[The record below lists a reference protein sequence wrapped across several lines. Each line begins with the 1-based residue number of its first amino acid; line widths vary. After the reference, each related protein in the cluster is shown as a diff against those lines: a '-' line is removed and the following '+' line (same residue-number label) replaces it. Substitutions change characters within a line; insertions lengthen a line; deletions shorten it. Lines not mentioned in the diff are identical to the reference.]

1 MKETERTAGPHSLI
15 LEGRERLSISGVE
28 DVESFDE
35 KSIVAQ
41 TTRGTL
47 VIHGSA
53 LHIGRL
59 SLETGD
65 LAIDGSVD
73 SLEYLAGDPGGGFWR
88 RLFG

>member
-1 MKETERTAGPHSLI
+1 MNEKERAAGPHSLI

-35 KSIVAQ
+35 KSIVAH

-47 VIHGSA
+47 VIHGNA
-53 LHIGRL
+53 LHIDRL
-59 SLETGD
+59 SLDAGD
-65 LAIDGSVD
+65 LAVDGEID
-73 SLEYLAGDPGGGFWR
+73 SLEYLSGDPGGGFWQ

>member
-28 DVESFDE
+28 EVESFDE
-35 KSIVAQ
+35 RSIVAH

-53 LHIGRL
+53 LHIDRL
-59 SLETGD
+59 SLDTGD
-65 LAIDGSVD
+65 LAIDGVVD
-73 SLEYLAGDPGGGFWR
+73 SLEYLAGEAGGGLWR